1 MASPYNRHAMHSY
14 AQTNLQLWRQ
24 LMTADPPAAAV
35 TQMARCYETAMGLF
49 ADRFRANGKPFLA
62 HGVGTASI
70 LLAHGAPVAVAGAG
84 LLHAAYEQ
92 GTMPLHWVARRRAV
106 LRAQVGEE
114 VEGWVQRY
122 TQLAWGEAAVQ
133 AMLARADILG
143 DVEREL
149 VRMRL
154 ANALEDHLD
163 FGLLFCAKHKYR
175 EGQSPQA
182 LATLAR
188 RLGWPALADD
198 FDALDRQAPLAVPP
212 ALVSPRQASFSADD
226 VAAGPVSRV
235 WRSLKRRT
243 AAMLAPS

>member
-1 MASPYNRHAMHSY
+1 MHGY
-14 AQTNLQLWRQ
+14 AQTNLQLYGQ
-24 LMTADPPAAAV
+24 LLAAERPAQTV
-35 TQMARCYETAMGLF
+35 MLMARCYEAAMGLF

-92 GTMPLHWVARRRAV
+92 GHMPLRHVARRRTL

-122 TQLAWGEAAVQ
+122 AQLAWGEAAMQ
-133 AMLARADILG
+133 AMLARADILS
-143 DVEREL
+143 DAEREL

-182 LATLAR
+182 MAALAR
-188 RLGWPALADD
+188 RLGWPALAAE
-198 FDALDRQAPLAVPP
+198 FEALDQQAPLTVPP
-212 ALVSPRQASFSADD
+212 ALVSPRQASFSAGD
-226 VAAGPVSRV
+226 VATGRLARA

-243 AAMLAPS
+243 AAMLAPG